1 MPGVPGLFHPSQIPG
16 WKAIA
21 SAIHAKGG
29 IAYMQ
34 LWHSGRANIPHMTGT
49 PIYSASATPWDDAD
63 ERFMFPPPHTTQQ
76 VRYSDFP
83 PEEMSVEHIKKTIQ
97 DYVRTAKWA
106 VEECGFDGVEVHG
119 GNGYLVEQF
128 LASNVNKRTD
138 AYGGTYEKRC
148 AFALELMGELGKA
161 IGEERLAI
169 RLTPFG
175 LFNQIRSEQRLETW
189 QTLCRRLKEDLPGLS
204 YVSFVEPVSWNWSGD
219 FILLLTFF
227 TDGCSTAIRTSA
239 QRTGEA
245 ELPRLLGSRGRRL
258 DIFPQDFRRH
268 AFLCGWWIR

>member
-1 MPGVPGLFHPSQIPG
+1 MPGVPGLFLESQIPG
-16 WKAIA
+16 WKTIA
-21 SAIHAKGG
+21 SAIHTKGG

-49 PIYSASATPWDDAD
+49 PTYSASATPWDDAD
-63 ERFMFPPPHTTQQ
+63 ERFMFPPPHTTQSI
-76 VRYSDFP
+76 RYADFP
-83 PEEMSVEHIKKTIQ
+83 PEEMSVEHIKKTIA

-148 AFALELMGELGKA
+148 TFALELMSELSKA

-189 QTLCRRLKEDLPGLS
+189 QTLCRKLKEAHPGLS
-204 YVSFVEPVSWNWSGD
+204 YVSFVEPVSWSAFEGMVCSCS
-219 FILLLTFF
+219 LTPADDHFNSD
-227 TDGCSTAIRTSA
+227 TNKCTAKRKSRVSSTRGASA
-239 QRTGEA
+239 PLT
-245 ELPRLLGSRGRRL
+245 
-258 DIFPQDFRRH
+258 
-268 AFLCGWWIR
+268 